1 MVITQQPCLASSM
14 VIIQQQQQLLLLVE
28 LEVLME
34 RLIGVMLLGSTN
46 PSVIAQITRSSMVV
60 AEVEVVVL
68 NAVANTQVAVI
79 TILVAGD
86 SRYGF

>member
-1 MVITQQPCLASSM
+1 
-14 VIIQQQQQLLLLVE
+14 
-28 LEVLME
+28 
-34 RLIGVMLLGSTN
+34 
-46 PSVIAQITRSSMVV
+46 MVV